1 MKADQKQITRLLKTA
16 RGQIDGILKM
26 VEEDRYCIDISHQLM
41 ACEAVLKKANK
52 EIFIPE
58 WEWQIE
64 KSFFYAILF
73 PNGNDIQ
80 EYFEVSKEKLQS
92 AEAIGA
98 LIRTTRKAQG
108 LSQAELAGVANTGVR
123 FISDLENGKGTIQ
136 LRKLLNVLN
145 ALGLGLY
152 IFNRWE
158 NE

>member
-1 MKADQKQITRLLKTA
+1 
-16 RGQIDGILKM
+16 
-26 VEEDRYCIDISHQLM
+26 
-41 ACEAVLKKANK
+41 
-52 EIFIPE
+52 
-58 WEWQIE
+58 
-64 KSFFYAILF
+64 
-73 PNGNDIQ
+73 
-80 EYFEVSKEKLQS
+80 VSKEKLQS

-108 LSQAELAGVANTGVR
+108 LSQTELAGVANTGVR

-136 LRKLLNVLN
+136 IRKLLNVLN